1 MGVTYPAPLGGC
13 KTERRK
19 CTRPQN
25 GQELSLSF
33 DIASIEVYA
42 VYSVASLDETV
53 THNGIYIAI
62 GSTGNTWLHESCPGD
77 GTVHIRV
84 VSKSNHAASL
94 GQCKS
99 AVQLPRESQ

>member
-1 MGVTYPAPLGGC
+1 M
-13 KTERRK
+13 
-19 CTRPQN
+19 
-25 GQELSLSF
+25 
-33 DIASIEVYA
+33 YA

-53 THNGIYIAI
+53 TLYIAI